1 MKCPCLLGLALMLA
15 IGAASLEAET
25 VAARGARDSRV
36 RVAAYEPDQ
45 VYRLP
50 GFVGY
55 QVHLQFE
62 PGERFLGLGAGDIE
76 GLEFAAEGNNLFL
89 KPKAA
94 KVVTNLTVLTSLR
107 HYHFEYWA
115 IGRRPEPDIED
126 VIYSLRFT
134 YPPPPKPPAQ
144 AAALDAALEEDTA
157 ARPRNFDYAYCGHAA
172 LKPIAAFDDGV
183 QTHLRFAPRGDLP
196 ALFLRNADR
205 SESLVNF
212 TVEADTVR
220 VHRVAE
226 RLIVRRGRL
235 AGCIVN
241 RAFVGGGERLETGT
255 VSPKVL
261 RRTRESPP

>member
-1 MKCPCLLGLALMLA
+1 MKYVHVLAALA
-15 IGAASLEAET
+15 VLAADAPSVWAET
-25 VAARGARDSRV
+25 IAARGARDSRV
-36 RVAAYEPDQ
+36 RIAAYDAEQ

-62 PGERFLGLGAGDIE
+62 AGERFVGLGAGDIE

-94 KVVTNLTVLTSLR
+94 KVATNLTVLTSLR

-115 IGRRPEPDIED
+115 LARRPDPVLED

-134 YPPPPKPPAQ
+134 YPPPPKQ
-144 AAALDAALEEDTA
+144 AVQRAAVDTALDADAKPA
-157 ARPRNFDYAYCGHAA
+157 MRNFEYAYCGHPA

-183 QTHLRFAPRGDLP
+183 HTHLRFAPRAELP
-196 ALFLRNADR
+196 AIFLRNADG
-205 SESLVNF
+205 SESLVNA
-212 TVEADTVR
+212 TVEADSVR

-241 RAFVGGGERLETGT
+241 RAFVGTGTKLDTGT
-255 VSPKVL
+255 VSPEVR
-261 RRTRESPP
+261 RRTKEVIR